1 MEHLTLKAAT
11 AVQTD
16 EGTFTAVISTVAVD
30 RHKDIV
36 DPDGLVRAL
45 HKWVGVGKNIPLAWH
60 HSTRPEDIIGHID
73 PATARNEGGQV
84 VVEGWI
90 DESVEPAGK
99 NAWRLVKSGTLGFS
113 YGFIPLAQ
121 SPRKGGGFHIKEA
134 DVFEI
139 TATPIPA
146 NHETRVLGWK
156 SADKLQQEQDD
167 ATVEFLDAS
176 VVEVV
181 EPEPE
186 PIPEPEP
193 EPVIVPSAE
202 EIHKQVDL
210 VAREQAKAAK
220 TDIPVP
226 PAPDPEPEPEPEP
239 EPTPPPSEE
248 EVRKQAEAVVREQAR
263 AAKRDMPPPPPDPMV
278 KAFEHFKPA
287 GKTAEQIV
295 YALDGTQVSDSVLY
309 VRLISADEKAGIDEG
324 EIKAVWSTAYVNNLP
339 DSAFLYVESGTK
351 DSEGKTTPRSKR
363 HFPYKTAEGSVDL
376 PHLRNALARIPQSSL
391 PDDIKSRTKSKA
403 QRILDNATKSVDAG
417 KEHWPSV
424 DPLVKE
430 ALALSLEHARTSSDI
445 PQTKAQP
452 VATRN
457 PSVDEF
463 EQEHYELMLSHLR
476 GN

>member
-60 HSTRPEDIIGHID
+60 HSTRPEDIIGHFD

-90 DESVEPAGK
+90 DQSVEPAGK

-121 SPRKGGGFHIKEA
+121 TPRKGGGFHIKEA

-156 SADKLQQEQDD
+156 SAELKEEHEK

-176 VVEVV
+176 L
-181 EPEPE
+181 PE
-186 PIPEPEP
+186 
-193 EPVIVPSAE
+193 AE
-202 EIHKQVDL
+202 EPK
-210 VAREQAKAAK
+210 
-220 TDIPVP
+220 
-226 PAPDPEPEPEPEP
+226 PEPEPEPEP
-239 EPTPPPSEE
+239 EPVPSGE
-248 EVRKQAEAVVREQAR
+248 EVQREAKAAAVEVAREQAK
-263 AAKRDMPPPPPDPMV
+263 AAQRSLPSRPPDPMV
-278 KAFEHFKPA
+278 EVFKGFDPA
-287 GKTAEQIV
+287 GKNASEVAYSLNGMQ
-295 YALDGTQVSDSVLY
+295 LGDSILY
-309 VRLISADEKAGIDEG
+309 VRLINADENAGIEDG
-324 EIKAVWSTAYVNNLP
+324 EISEYKAVWSTAYVNNLP

-363 HFPYKTAEGSVDL
+363 HFPYKSAEGNVDL

-391 PDDIKSRTKSKA
+391 PDDVKSKATSKA
-403 QRILDNATKSVDAG
+403 QRILDNATKSVEAG
-417 KEHWPSV
+417 KEHWPSE
-424 DPLVKE
+424 DPLVQE
-430 ALALSLEHARTSSDI
+430 AMATSLEHARKTSDI
-445 PQTKAQP
+445 PQTTAP
-452 VATRN
+452 VEVKQG
-457 PSVDEF
+457 PSLDEF
-463 EQEHYELMLSHLR
+463 QREHYELMLTYLR
-476 GN
+476 GPNEERI

>member
-73 PATARNEGGQV
+73 PAGARNEGGQV

-176 VVEVV
+176 VTEVT
-181 EPEPE
+181 EPESV
-186 PIPEPEP
+186 PEPEP
-193 EPVIVPSAE
+193 EPVVIPTE
-202 EIHKQVDL
+202 EEVRKQVE
-210 VAREQAKAAK
+210 VVTREQAKAAK
-220 TDIPVP
+220 ADV
-226 PAPDPEPEPEPEP
+226 
-239 EPTPPPSEE
+239 
-248 EVRKQAEAVVREQAR
+248 
-263 AAKRDMPPPPPDPMV
+263 PPPPPDPMT

-287 GKTAEQIV
+287 GKTADQIV
-295 YALDGTQVSDSVLY
+295 YALDGTQVNDSLLY
-309 VRLISADEKAGIDEG
+309 VRLVSADEKAGIDEG

-363 HFPYKTAEGSVDL
+363 HFPYKNAEGSVDL

-452 VATRN
+452 EATRN

>member
-73 PATARNEGGQV
+73 PAGARNEGGQV

-176 VVEVV
+176 VTEVT
-181 EPEPE
+181 EPESV
-186 PIPEPEP
+186 PEPEP
-193 EPVIVPSAE
+193 EPVVIPTE
-202 EIHKQVDL
+202 EEVRKQVE
-210 VAREQAKAAK
+210 VVTREQAKAAK
-220 TDIPVP
+220 ADV
-226 PAPDPEPEPEPEP
+226 
-239 EPTPPPSEE
+239 
-248 EVRKQAEAVVREQAR
+248 
-263 AAKRDMPPPPPDPMV
+263 PPPPPDPMT

-287 GKTAEQIV
+287 GKTADQIV
-295 YALDGTQVSDSVLY
+295 YALDGTQVNDSLLY
-309 VRLISADEKAGIDEG
+309 VRLVSADEKAGIDEG

-363 HFPYKTAEGSVDL
+363 HFPYKNAEGSVDL